1 MNLILFPID
10 RTSVLN
16 LQRLYDAFIYDRHS
30 RSYLKSL
37 SQDFKPLQRS
47 HYRREVFKLYD
58 ELFQATTPEGFQTIV
73 RKTNELMSILM
84 TKFGNFTLDP
94 GFIKVDPLDEIL
106 LNDRIDSI
114 DTQSIPF
121 IDSGCP

>member
-16 LQRLYDAFIYDRHS
+16 LQRLYDAFIYDRRTRTH
-30 RSYLKSL
+30 LKSL

-58 ELFQATTPEGFQTIV
+58 ELFQASEVEELQIIV
-73 RKTNELMSILM
+73 RKTNVLMSHLIS
-84 TKFGNFTLDP
+84 KFGNFIFDP
-94 GFIKVDPLDEIL
+94 EFNKIDPLDKTLLYDLIESISNAAIENNEVIL
-106 LNDRIDSI
+106 
-114 DTQSIPF
+114 
-121 IDSGCP
+121 

>member
-1 MNLILFPID
+1 MTLFPID
-10 RTSVLN
+10 RTSLLN
-16 LQRLYDAFIYDRHS
+16 LQRLYDAFIYDRRTRTH
-30 RSYLKSL
+30 LKCL
-37 SQDFKPLQRS
+37 SQDFKPLQES
-47 HYRREVFKLYD
+47 HFKREVFRLYD
-58 ELFQATTPEGFQTIV
+58 ELFHATTHEGLQTIV